1 MFEMDYRTMKLRL
14 HRGDTC
20 AFPIGAS
27 KVSGSAW
34 GEHDRMI
41 FTITN
46 SEKRVMLQRYYR
58 LDSGRTS
65 VDLPDGVVLIE
76 LHNGD
81 TDQWP
86 ATTYNTEIRFVMNA
100 VWSGTEATDDMVDV
114 STIQDRIID
123 GVPVDTA
130 IQSTLELKDVLGEV

>member
-1 MFEMDYRTMKLRL
+1 MFEIDYRTMKIRM
-14 HRGDTC
+14 HRGDTG

-27 KVSGSAW
+27 KESGSAW

-41 FTITN
+41 FTVTN
-46 SEKRVMLQRYYR
+46 SEKKVMLKRYYR

-65 VDLPDGVVLIE
+65 VELPDGVVLIE
-76 LHNGD
+76 LHNSD

-100 VWSGTEATDDMVDV
+100 VWSGTEDTDDMVDV
-114 STIQDRIID
+114 STIDARIIE
-123 GVPVDTA
+123 GVPVNTA
-130 IQSTLELKDVLGEV
+130 IQSTLELRDVLGEV

>member
-20 AFPIGAS
+20 AFPIGAY
-27 KVSGSAW
+27 KTSGDAW

-41 FTITN
+41 FTVTN
-46 SEKRVMLQRYYR
+46 SEKKVMLKRYYR

-86 ATTYNTEIRFVMNA
+86 VTTYNTEIRFVMNA
-100 VWSGTEATDDMVDV
+100 VWSGTEVTDDMVDV
-114 STIQDRIID
+114 NTIEARISD
-123 GVPVDTA
+123 GVPVSTE